1 MSVIVVL
8 LSALFPASAQN
19 YTTDAIL
26 KRTTGKIATLECS
39 GIARTKK
46 EAIEMAKKSVIY
58 TYLYNGIDGLNDN
71 KPLLGSK
78 PSAGAAQYVGQLL
91 GTTRYANY
99 IRSCTIADK
108 TNKTAAKDIQVFATI
123 DLYTESLE
131 RDLINNGVIG
141 RNAADIA
148 LSETQEMI
156 AMPTVMV
163 VPFRKSGQ
171 SYEEAIRDNS
181 DMRMAISKVN
191 EGFIKQGVETKD
203 LLTSL
208 NNANTYQVRMG
219 DGMSLDDAIL
229 INSGADV
236 SVSVDINQDV
246 NDGGVRV
253 SLTLQAIGQSAGH
266 QIRNFGAQT
275 HDGRRAV
282 RRDGA
287 GDGRR
292 LHEAD
297 IHTHGDQDFDRAER
311 GRALYDRPRIGHQ
324 HGYRDQQHHAV
335 VGHPRFVGEAPCQ
348 ERQVP
353 YAGPHEHAAG
363 LQRYFC
369 GQLHGGRDAVGRQ

>member
-108 TNKTAAKDIQVFATI
+108 TNKTVAKDIQVFATI

-131 RDLINNGVIG
+131 RDLVNNGIIG

-163 VPFRKSGQ
+163 CLSARAASPTKRPSATIRICAWPFRRST
-171 SYEEAIRDNS
+171 
-181 DMRMAISKVN
+181 KV
-191 EGFIKQGVETKD
+191 
-203 LLTSL
+203 S
-208 NNANTYQVRMG
+208 
-219 DGMSLDDAIL
+219 S
-229 INSGADV
+229 S
-236 SVSVDINQDV
+236 
-246 NDGGVRV
+246 
-253 SLTLQAIGQSAGH
+253 
-266 QIRNFGAQT
+266 
-275 HDGRRAV
+275 RAW
-282 RRDGA
+282 
-287 GDGRR
+287 
-292 LHEAD
+292 
-297 IHTHGDQDFDRAER
+297 
-311 GRALYDRPRIGHQ
+311 RPKT
-324 HGYRDQQHHAV
+324 
-335 VGHPRFVGEAPCQ
+335 C
-348 ERQVP
+348 
-353 YAGPHEHAAG
+353 
-363 LQRYFC
+363 
-369 GQLHGGRDAVGRQ
+369 

>member
-131 RDLINNGVIG
+131 RDLVNNGIIG

-229 INSGADV
+229 INSGAEANENALKLASFHNGRTKIV
-236 SVSVDINQDV
+236 SFNKAFHGRTSLAVEATHNPSIIAPINNNGHV
-246 NDGGVRV
+246 TYLPLNDM
-253 SLTLQAIGQSAGH
+253 
-266 QIRNFGAQT
+266 
-275 HDGRRAV
+275 
-282 RRDGA
+282 
-287 GDGRR
+287 
-292 LHEAD
+292 EAMK
-297 IHTHGDQDFDRAER
+297 
-311 GRALYDRPRIGHQ
+311 
-324 HGYRDQQHHAV
+324 
-335 VGHPRFVGEAPCQ
+335 Q
-348 ERQVP
+348 EL
-353 YAGPHEHAAG
+353 G
-363 LQRYFC
+363 L
-369 GQLHGGRDAVGRQ
+369 

>member
-131 RDLINNGVIG
+131 RDLVNNGIIG

-156 AMPTVMV
+156 PC
-163 VPFRKSGQ
+163 
-171 SYEEAIRDNS
+171 
-181 DMRMAISKVN
+181 
-191 EGFIKQGVETKD
+191 
-203 LLTSL
+203 
-208 NNANTYQVRMG
+208 
-219 DGMSLDDAIL
+219 
-229 INSGADV
+229 
-236 SVSVDINQDV
+236 
-246 NDGGVRV
+246 
-253 SLTLQAIGQSAGH
+253 
-266 QIRNFGAQT
+266 
-275 HDGRRAV
+275 RR
-282 RRDGA
+282 
-287 GDGRR
+287 
-292 LHEAD
+292 
-297 IHTHGDQDFDRAER
+297 
-311 GRALYDRPRIGHQ
+311 
-324 HGYRDQQHHAV
+324 
-335 VGHPRFVGEAPCQ
+335 
-348 ERQVP
+348 
-353 YAGPHEHAAG
+353 
-363 LQRYFC
+363 
-369 GQLHGGRDAVGRQ
+369 